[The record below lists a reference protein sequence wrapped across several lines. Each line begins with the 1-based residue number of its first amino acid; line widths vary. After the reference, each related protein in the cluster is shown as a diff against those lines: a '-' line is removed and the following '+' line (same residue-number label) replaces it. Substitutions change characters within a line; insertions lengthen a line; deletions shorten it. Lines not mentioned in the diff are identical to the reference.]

1 MNTGRKRY
9 STLVKSILF
18 SLQSI
23 FAISLAVFVVL
34 LQSCVNQNML
44 NLGDLSN
51 SSFVDSGYFE
61 KIMDAQTQNI
71 LDYLELRVKL
81 ETDGRY
87 DGERAKEQKVEE
99 EDINLYKKYVNQ
111 YENGSTNLY
120 YWLGSQEEGCLY
132 TNMQTQDGENAY
144 PDEKGYVVNETK
156 AWEWAQSL
164 GKYLYFDSESF
175 YFDSNIGGIEKS
187 YYRNMK
193 AYSDLTDGK
202 LILIVAVDQ
211 TFPFEDDFSVAQKEF
226 NKLYPWAKTSVIF
239 IVVSGIGWLFCLCYL
254 TVTAGRREQD
264 RENHIYSFD
273 KIKTEVCGAMLII
286 AEAGVAELAF
296 KVSRQNYETPGKMI
310 VSGTLAFLASVIFM
324 CFYLSFV
331 RRVKADI
338 FWNNSLINWFAQGIR
353 QFFRERYMS
362 GKMVAVYWVAA
373 AVCLT
378 LAFLA
383 FGCGM
388 IWAYVLIAIIVV
400 GVFVYFSR
408 WEANRKKI
416 QDGIRRITEG
426 ELDYKL
432 DLKEFGGGEKILA
445 EGLNHIAEGLANAT
459 SESVRDE
466 RMKANMITNVSHDL
480 KTPLTAIINYVG
492 LLKREEIDNE
502 NAKQYIEVLDQ
513 KAMRL
518 KSLMEDLVEVS
529 RISSGNISL
538 QMDEIDLVELVRQT
552 GGEFNE
558 RLEEKGLTVISKFPN
573 EPMMIYAD
581 GRQTWRIIG
590 NLYSNVA
597 KYAMPNTR
605 VYVEIAREKNRV
617 VFSVK
622 NISDELV
629 SVPADDL
636 TERFVRGDKA
646 RTTEGSGLGLSIAK
660 TLTELMNGI
669 FHVSMDAD
677 LFCVEVK
684 FLLLR

>member
-18 SLQSI
+18 ALQSI

-61 KIMDAQTQNI
+61 KIMDNQTQNV

-87 DGERAKEQKVEE
+87 DEQKAAEQKIE
-99 EDINLYKKYVNQ
+99 EDEINLYKKYVNQ

-120 YWLGSQEEGCLY
+120 YWLGSQQEGCLY
-132 TNMQTQDGENAY
+132 SNMEKQNGGKSFQDLKRQQV
-144 PDEKGYVVNETK
+144 DEEE
-156 AWEWAQSL
+156 AWELAQTF

-175 YFDSNIGGIEKS
+175 YFDSNIGGIERS

-193 AYSDLTDGK
+193 TYSELTDGK

-211 TFPFEDDFSVAQKEF
+211 AFPFEDDFSIAQKEF
-226 NKLYPWAKTSVIF
+226 NKLYPWAKLSVIF
-239 IVVSGIGWLFCLCYL
+239 IVFSGIGWLFCLCYL
-254 TVTAGRREQD
+254 TVTAGRREHD
-264 RENHIYSFD
+264 RETHIFSFD
-273 KIKTEVCGAMLII
+273 KIKTEVCGALLII

-296 KVSRQNYETPGKMI
+296 RVSRLQYETPGKMI

-331 RRVKADI
+331 RRIKADI
-338 FWNNSLINWFAQGIR
+338 FWNNSLIHWFGQGFR

-362 GKMVAVYWVAA
+362 GKLVAGYWIAV
-373 AVCLT
+373 AVCLL

-383 FGCGM
+383 FGGGV
-388 IWAYVLIAIIVV
+388 IWAYVLIVIIVV

-432 DLKEFGGGEKILA
+432 DLKEFNGGEKILA
-445 EGLNHIAEGLANAT
+445 EGINHIAEGLANAT

-492 LLKREEIDNE
+492 LLKREEIHNE
-502 NAKQYIEVLDQ
+502 NARQYIEVLDQ

-538 QMDEIDLVELVRQT
+538 QMSEIDLVELVRQT

-605 VYVEIAREKNRV
+605 VYVEIAKERNRV

-629 SVPADDL
+629 SVPANDL

-669 FHVSMDAD
+669 FSVSMDAD